1 VLCCSIGRDGG
12 GTDLSITLQIT
23 CDLGETGSLFLWN
36 ELISL
41 TTLLS
46 LTNVPGGANL
56 SFLFFPF
63 PGPARIVEP

>member
-1 VLCCSIGRDGG
+1 MLLYRAGWR

-56 SFLFFPF
+56 SFLFFF
-63 PGPARIVEP
+63 HSLGLLG